1 MMHGF
6 SRVGPVLTLA
16 LTTIGLACMPGQ
28 LDTTGWLRDGGV
40 SPVPPPPQP
49 PAMMADAQPAPVP
62 NPDTAPP
69 PPPPPPMPDAGTPDM
84 IASNRPDAPPAAES
98 WCTDGNEVIA
108 RLLQPKCGTC
118 HGSAAK
124 AGGLDLVT
132 AGVKARLIDVPST
145 ICRDRMLVTMT
156 PQVGGHLFSK
166 LEGAVC
172 GDRMP
177 AGGLPS
183 LSAAEIQCLKAW
195 IVAPAQ
201 SPQ

>member
-6 SRVGPVLTLA
+6 SRVGPVLALA

-28 LDTTGWLRDGGV
+28 LDTTGWYRDGGP
-40 SPVPPPPQP
+40 SPIPPSP
-49 PAMMADAQPAPVP
+49 PAMMADAQQPPLQ

-69 PPPPPPMPDAGTPDM
+69 PPPPPPPMPDAGVPDM
-84 IASNRPDAPPAAES
+84 VAAGPDAPPAAES
-98 WCTDGNEVIA
+98 WCSDGVEVTA

-124 AGGLDLVT
+124 AGGLDLIT
-132 AGVKARLIDVPST
+132 PGVKARLVDVPST
-145 ICRDRMLVTMT
+145 ICRDRALVTMT
-156 PQVGGHLFSK
+156 PQVGGHFFDK

-177 AGGLPS
+177 AGGLPG
-183 LSAAEIQCLKAW
+183 LSAAEVLCLKAW
-195 IVAPAQ
+195 MIAPAQ
-201 SPQ
+201 GSR